1 MMEPLSART
10 RTILREEIGPIP
22 GKLGAES
29 GSVETDRLRT
39 RLFEETKRAQQL
51 FYAALFMVLVVFVV
65 MLYLLV
71 VNANDNTIFIA
82 ISGASGVSI
91 SGLIWFALRIARDS
105 SQFSILLVILERLP
119 SEDALAAMQ
128 AVLASNADVPEP
140 SKSTA
145 NLERN
150 A

>member
-1 MMEPLSART
+1 MMEALSART
-10 RTILREEIGPIP
+10 RNILHEEIGPTP
-22 GKLGAES
+22 GKLGGEI
-29 GSVETDRLRT
+29 GSTETERLRI
-39 RLFEETKRAQQL
+39 RLFKEANRAQQL
-51 FYAALFMVLVVFVV
+51 FYAALFMVLVLFVV

-71 VNANDNTIFIA
+71 VNANDTTTFVA

-91 SGLIWFALRIARDS
+91 SGLIWFAVRIARDS

-128 AVLASNADVPEP
+128 AVLASNADVIEP
-140 SKSTA
+140 NKSTA
-145 NLERN
+145 NLERD